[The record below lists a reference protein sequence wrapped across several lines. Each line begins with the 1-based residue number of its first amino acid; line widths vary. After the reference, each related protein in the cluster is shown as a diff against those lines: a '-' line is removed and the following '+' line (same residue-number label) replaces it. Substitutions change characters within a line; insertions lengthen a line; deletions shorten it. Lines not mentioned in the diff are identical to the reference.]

1 MLMRPLRIPVCPSP
15 GNCPGFYLP
24 ANLPSDHPQAR
35 QLVPCACTLASQAK
49 TIQAEL
55 APSLRGMTFEA
66 FRLEEGNRTAFERA
80 RQFATDP
87 WGQGW
92 YWLVLIGSNGR
103 GKTHLAAAAA
113 NALLA
118 WGEPSYFENVPEL
131 LDYLRAGYSVQSG
144 EGFER
149 RLARVKDAPVLV
161 LDDLGAEA
169 RHNAAFEVSWAQDK
183 VYQILDHRLVE
194 QLPTI
199 VTTNLP
205 LDKLPQRIASRLQDR
220 RAVRVIAITT
230 GNKRTLCTRE
240 KT

>member
-24 ANLPSDHPQAR
+24 ANLPLDHPQVR
-35 QLVPCACTLASQAK
+35 QLVPCACMLARQARA
-49 TIQAEL
+49 IQADL
-55 APSLRGMTFEA
+55 APSRRAMTFDT
-66 FRLEEGNRTAFERA
+66 FRPEEGNRTAFERA
-80 RQFATDP
+80 RQFAADP
-87 WGQGW
+87 WGQDW

-103 GKTHLAAAAA
+103 GKTHLAAAAI

-118 WGEPSYFENVPEL
+118 RGEPSYFENVPEL

-144 EGFER
+144 EDFER
-149 RLARVKDAPVLV
+149 RLAHVKDAPVLV

-169 RHNAAFEVSWAQDK
+169 GQNAAFEVSWAQDK
-183 VYQILDHRLVE
+183 LYQILDHRLVG

-205 LDKLPQRIASRLQDR
+205 LDKLPQRVASRLQDR
-220 RAVRVIAITT
+220 RAARVIAITT
-230 GNKRTLCTRE
+230 RDWRTLRTQE
-240 KT
+240 KM